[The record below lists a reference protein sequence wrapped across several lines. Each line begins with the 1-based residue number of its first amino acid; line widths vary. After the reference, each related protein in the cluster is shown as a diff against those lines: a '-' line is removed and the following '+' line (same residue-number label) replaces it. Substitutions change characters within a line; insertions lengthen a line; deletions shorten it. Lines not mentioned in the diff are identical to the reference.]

1 MKPLNPVRAVTVAL
15 SETIAGQGQLL
26 DTLAKAVQGPLGS
39 AVRATGPVGQ
49 TVKDFLHGVWLGH
62 ALHPALTDV
71 PIGAWTA
78 GVLFDVP
85 PAAIRACFS
94 KIGSSAEPLN
104 AWIYWYWARRPSDI
118 RVFSLRYHTPSTI
131 GL

>member
-1 MKPLNPVRAVTVAL
+1 MMPLDPVRAVTRPL
-15 SETIAGQGQLL
+15 SKTIASQGELL
-26 DTLAKAVQGPLGS
+26 DTLAKAVQGPLSS

-78 GVLFDVP
+78 GVLFDLIGFDDAADASFALGSLAAVP
-85 PAAIRACFS
+85 TALSGTFA
-94 KIGSSAEPLN
+94 SS
-104 AWIYWYWARRPSDI
+104 S
-118 RVFSLRYHTPSTI
+118 
-131 GL
+131 G